1 MRKFSLSAIVTAL
14 LLSSTSISWADNWAG
29 VTYANPNLCPTPLT
43 GCEFNPF
50 GSTNYPTTAGAQVTP
65 ANSYVA
71 LFQQIQTPG
80 GVTMDYAG
88 AGVVSL
94 SNFASSNSV
103 VTLSSQFAAVSSQL
117 AGVSSQLAGVS
128 SQLTAVSSQLAKYN
142 SQSNKGI
149 AMAYAMAGVPDL
161 RDDENIAFA
170 GNWGTFQSQNG
181 FAIGAAYRLADHV
194 SANAGF
200 AASADGQ
207 QYGGRVGF
215 RIGW

>member
-29 VTYANPNLCPTPLT
+29 VTYANPVLCPNPVI
-43 GCEFNPF
+43 GCEYISS
-50 GSTNYPTTAGAQVTP
+50 GSSPNYPTTAGAQVTP

-71 LFQQIQTPG
+71 LFQQQTQTPG
-80 GVTMDYAG
+80 GITLDYET
-88 AGVVSL
+88 AGVVSS
-94 SNFASSNSV
+94 SNFASSGSV
-103 VTLSSQFAAVSSQL
+103 ASVSSQLAAVSSQL
-117 AGVSSQLAGVS
+117 NAVSSQLA
-128 SQLTAVSSQLAKYN
+128 AVSSQLAKYS

-161 RDDENIAFA
+161 HDDEHIAFA

-181 FAIGAAYRLADHV
+181 FAIGAAYRLTDHV
-194 SANAGF
+194 SANAGL